1 MTANWEHSPHDT
13 IGRGR
18 ATTVAHPGRSDSVGA
33 LSPEDLDRMLA
44 EIPIDGLEAHYRS
57 HTDEQT
63 ALYRR
68 LADEKGLLISTG
80 SDSHAPHQPVN
91 PRPWR
96 AVWAKDLLHRLGITV
111 DSVSGGSPVWEP
123 GMDPLAPKPQPAE
136 NEPEQPEAP
145 TEEPRTDAAVS
156 AAMV

>member
-1 MTANWEHSPHDT
+1 
-13 IGRGR
+13 
-18 ATTVAHPGRSDSVGA
+18 
-33 LSPEDLDRMLA
+33 MLA
-44 EIPIDGLEAHYRS
+44 EVPIDGLEAHYRS

-96 AVWAKDLLHRLGITV
+96 AIWAADLLARLGITV
-111 DSVSGGSPVWEP
+111 APLAEDGPVWAP
-123 GMDPLAPKPQPAE
+123 GMDANAPKPKPPE
-136 NEPEQPEAP
+136 EQPPAAPNGDEA
-145 TEEPRTDAAVS
+145 S
-156 AAMV
+156 AAAKAAASA